1 MKNVL
6 DELWYGNVCP
16 NTDCR
21 EKTKEAREQL
31 KTIADL
37 HDKLYATL
45 TEKQKEMLENF
56 EDSCDELT
64 DINEREIFA
73 YAFRL
78 GAKIAFEIMR
88 FGAN

>member
-1 MKNVL
+1 MQFN
-6 DELWYGNVCP
+6 Y
-16 NTDCR
+16 
-21 EKTKEAREQL
+21 
-31 KTIADL
+31 
-37 HDKLYATL
+37 
-45 TEKQKEMLENF
+45 KQKEMLENF